1 MENIK
6 VYIRLK
12 PTKDNPQSSFSFDTK
27 TITNTKT
34 NEVFTFDSV
43 ISPEQTN
50 KDIFDN
56 LIKQNLTSLLKGI
69 NISIFAYGQTSTGKT
84 FTMKGESKSNDGLIP
99 LCIKEIFNSLNSAES
114 NITKSLV
121 KVSYTEIYNETV
133 NDLIDTNKKNLEIRE
148 SPNKGIFVNNLSEI
162 VVTNVDKAM
171 QILNKGENNRIIAET
186 KLNEKSSRS
195 HTIFKINIEFN
206 IKEKKY
212 FSQLNLVDL
221 AGSEN
226 VSKAKCEGMRIKEG
240 GNINKSLLALSN
252 VINKLSQNN
261 NKNFVNYRDSKLTRL
276 LQTAL
281 GGNSKTTII
290 CTMIDDTNHYSET
303 LNTLHFG
310 IKAKNIKTTVKE
322 NEILNDKKK
331 ISMENQALRNK
342 IKMLEK
348 LIHDKKQ
355 NKENKENKNNNI
367 NNMHM
372 TANKNNNKNFSNNKK
387 YLLST
392 NTKNKNDM
400 MNNNNNSN
408 EQISNLEKEVSMLKK
423 YLMNN
428 EELMS
433 DISSIQGNQ
442 DWINTEGDIYNNIYN
457 MSAYKPSL
465 TQRISN
471 LSALRGSGSAIK
483 TNYYFNSPVL
493 PRQHQSEFYANSNL
507 NQIEAFNTNNN
518 NNININNF
526 KRNLCLTEMRLPINN
541 NPSKNFFHSA
551 IRKTA
556 PQNNNFIF
564 GSNTKFPL
572 PDLNLNL
579 NNNNN
584 YDKITNND
592 VLVKENEELKKNLY
606 ELRKTYNDVVQSK
619 EQQISLLNQ
628 NHDMTLEN
636 CEKLIKEAET
646 NYLNLKTD
654 YEQIIEKMKSKE
666 NELDELKQKNLSQDS
681 SLNYYKTE
689 LNKMKELNYASDI
702 EAKYNTLLEENVK
715 LKQKEEEETSKL
727 KEENISLKKNI
738 ENIDNK
744 YREKCKEL
752 NENQKKNN
760 DDKKS
765 IEKELQK
772 CKQELKNY
780 KNNLNKKFP
789 KNNTTNNI
797 NNEKI
802 KEYEE
807 QINKLIEE
815 NTQYKTNIEN
825 IEKTQ
830 IVEYQKLLDDCF
842 AKITQLTQE
851 LNDSKDK
858 NKYLET
864 ALNIVE
870 KKSINDNLIFSPPL
884 SNNNSLELNEKNEN
898 KNKENKNKSV
908 KLNTSNGRKELSNG
922 DKEFLSKKR
931 KMPPQVCQGGVNKNS
946 GIIQT
951 PNKENNNTLNQ
962 EFSNFEI

>member
-1 MENIK
+1 MENIS

-12 PTKDNPQSSFSFDTK
+12 PTKDNPQSSFSFDSK

-34 NEVFTFDSV
+34 NEVFTFDYV
-43 ISPEQTN
+43 ISPTQTN
-50 KDIFDN
+50 KDIFEK

-84 FTMKGESKSNDGLIP
+84 FTMKGESKSNEGLIP
-99 LCIKEIFNSLNSAES
+99 LCIREIFNSLNSSES

-121 KVSYTEIYNETV
+121 KVSYSEIYNETV
-133 NDLIDTNKKNLEIRE
+133 NDLIDTSKKNLEIRE
-148 SPNKGIFVNNLSEI
+148 SPRGIFVNNLSEI
-162 VVTNVDKAM
+162 TVTNVEKAM

-206 IKEKKY
+206 IKDKENNKEKKFY
-212 FSQLNLVDL
+212 SQLNLVDL

-261 NKNFVNYRDSKLTRL
+261 KNFVNYRDSKLTRL
-276 LQTAL
+276 LQSSL

-290 CTMIDDTNHYSET
+290 CTMIDDNNHYSET

-310 IKAKNIKTTVKE
+310 IKAKNVKTTVKE

-348 LIHDKKQ
+348 LINDKKSM
-355 NKENKENKNNNI
+355 KENKNNNSNI
-367 NNMHM
+367 NM
-372 TANKNNNKNFSNNKK
+372 TANKNHKNNSNNKK

-392 NTKNKNDM
+392 NNKNKNDTS
-400 MNNNNNSN
+400 NNN

-428 EELMS
+428 EEMGS
-433 DISSIQGNQ
+433 DIGSIQGGQ
-442 DWINTEGDIYNNIYN
+442 DWLSSQGDFYSNMYN

-465 TQRISN
+465 TQRYSN

-483 TNYYFNSPVL
+483 SNYFNSPVI
-493 PRQHQSEFYANSNL
+493 PRQHQSEFYNNSNI
-507 NQIEAFNTNNN
+507 NQIEG
-518 NNININNF
+518 INNNF
-526 KRNLCLTEMRLPINN
+526 KRNLCMTEMRPPVNYN
-541 NPSKNFFHSA
+541 KNFFHSA

-564 GSNTKFPL
+564 GSNTKFPV
-572 PDLNLNL
+572 PDL
-579 NNNNN
+579 NNNNFE
-584 YDKITNND
+584 NNSND
-592 VLVKENEELKKNLY
+592 LLIKENEELKRNLY
-606 ELRKTYNDVVQSK
+606 DLKKTYYDVVQSK
-619 EQQISLLNQ
+619 EQQIILLNQ
-628 NHDMTLEN
+628 NHDMTMEN
-636 CEKLIKEAET
+636 CEKLIKEAES
-646 NYLNLKTD
+646 NYMNLKTEYD
-654 YEQIIEKMKSKE
+654 QIMEQIKAKDI
-666 NELDELKQKNLSQDS
+666 ELDDLKQKNLNQDS

-689 LNKMKELNYASDI
+689 LSKMKELNYASDI
-702 EAKYNTLLEENVK
+702 ENKYNTLLEENIK

-727 KEENISLKKNI
+727 KEENLLLKKNI
-738 ENIDNK
+738 DMIDNK
-744 YREKCKEL
+744 YKEKCKEL

-760 DDKKS
+760 EDKKQ

-772 CKQELKNY
+772 YKIELKNY
-780 KNNLNKKFP
+780 KSSIGKKGIKNKDSANPDNKI
-789 KNNTTNNI
+789 NNI
-797 NNEKI
+797 GNDKI
-802 KEYEE
+802 KEYEL

-815 NTQYKTNIEN
+815 NTQYKANIEK

-830 IVEYQKLLDDCF
+830 IVEYQKLLDDSF
-842 AKITQLTQE
+842 AKIAQL
-851 LNDSKDK
+851 SK
-858 NKYLET
+858 
-864 ALNIVE
+864 
-870 KKSINDNLIFSPPL
+870 
-884 SNNNSLELNEKNEN
+884 ELNE
-898 KNKENKNKSV
+898 NKENINSNINNPKKGGNF
-908 KLNTSNGRKELSNG
+908 TSNGRKNLSNT

-931 KMPPQVCQGGVNKNS
+931 KMPKVYQSVMNNQNNS
-946 GIIQT
+946 NIQT
-951 PNKENNNTLNQ
+951 PNKEKNNILNQ

>member
-1 MENIK
+1 MENIS

-12 PTKDNPQSSFSFDTK
+12 PTKNNPQSSFSFDSK

-34 NEVFTFDSV
+34 NEVFTFDYV
-43 ISPEQTN
+43 ISPTQTN
-50 KDIFDN
+50 KDIFEK

-84 FTMKGESKSNDGLIP
+84 FTMKGESKSNEGLIP
-99 LCIKEIFNSLNSAES
+99 LCIREIFNSLNSSES

-121 KVSYTEIYNETV
+121 KVSYSEIYNETV
-133 NDLIDTNKKNLEIRE
+133 NDLIDTSKKNLEIRE
-148 SPNKGIFVNNLSEI
+148 SPRGIFVNNLSEI
-162 VVTNVDKAM
+162 TVTNVEKAM

-206 IKEKKY
+206 IKDKENNKEKKFY
-212 FSQLNLVDL
+212 SQLNLVDL

-261 NKNFVNYRDSKLTRL
+261 KNFVNYRDSKLTRL
-276 LQTAL
+276 LQSSL

-290 CTMIDDTNHYSET
+290 CTMIDDNNHYSET

-310 IKAKNIKTTVKE
+310 IKAKNVKTTVKE

-348 LIHDKKQ
+348 LINDKKSM
-355 NKENKENKNNNI
+355 KENKNNNSNI
-367 NNMHM
+367 NM
-372 TANKNNNKNFSNNKK
+372 TANKNHKNNSNNKK

-392 NTKNKNDM
+392 NNKNKNDTS
-400 MNNNNNSN
+400 NNN

-428 EELMS
+428 EEIGS
-433 DISSIQGNQ
+433 DIGSIQGGQ
-442 DWINTEGDIYNNIYN
+442 DWLSSQGDFYSNMYN

-465 TQRISN
+465 TQRYSN

-483 TNYYFNSPVL
+483 SNYFNSPVI
-493 PRQHQSEFYANSNL
+493 PRQHQSEFYNNSNI
-507 NQIEAFNTNNN
+507 NQIEG
-518 NNININNF
+518 INNNF
-526 KRNLCLTEMRLPINN
+526 KRNLCMTEMRPPVNYN
-541 NPSKNFFHSA
+541 KNFFHSA

-564 GSNTKFPL
+564 GSNTKFPV
-572 PDLNLNL
+572 PDL
-579 NNNNN
+579 NNNNFE
-584 YDKITNND
+584 NNSND
-592 VLVKENEELKKNLY
+592 LLIKENEELKRNLY
-606 ELRKTYNDVVQSK
+606 DLKKTYYDVVQSK
-619 EQQISLLNQ
+619 EQQIILLNQ
-628 NHDMTLEN
+628 NHDMTMEN
-636 CEKLIKEAET
+636 CEKLIKEAES
-646 NYLNLKTD
+646 NYMNLKTEYD
-654 YEQIIEKMKSKE
+654 QIMEQIKAKDI
-666 NELDELKQKNLSQDS
+666 ELDDLKQKNLNQDS

-689 LNKMKELNYASDI
+689 LSKMKELNYASDI
-702 EAKYNTLLEENVK
+702 ENKYNTLLEENIK

-727 KEENISLKKNI
+727 KEENLLLKKNI
-738 ENIDNK
+738 DMIDNK
-744 YREKCKEL
+744 YKEKCKEL

-760 DDKKS
+760 EDKKQ

-772 CKQELKNY
+772 YKIELKNY
-780 KNNLNKKFP
+780 KSSIGKKGIKNKDSANPDNKI
-789 KNNTTNNI
+789 NNI
-797 NNEKI
+797 GNDKI
-802 KEYEE
+802 KEYEL

-815 NTQYKTNIEN
+815 NTQYKANIEK

-830 IVEYQKLLDDCF
+830 IVEYQKLLDDSF
-842 AKITQLTQE
+842 AKIAQLSKE

-858 NKYLET
+858 NKYLEK

-870 KKSINDNLIFSPPL
+870 KTARKDLIFSPYIP
-884 SNNNSLELNEKNEN
+884 NNENNTIELNE
-898 KNKENKNKSV
+898 NKENINSNINNPKKGGNF
-908 KLNTSNGRKELSNG
+908 TSNGRKNLSNT

-931 KMPPQVCQGGVNKNS
+931 KMPKVYQSVMNNQNNS
-946 GIIQT
+946 NIQT
-951 PNKENNNTLNQ
+951 PNKEKNNILNQ

>member
-1 MENIK
+1 MENIS

-12 PTKDNPQSSFSFDTK
+12 PTKDNPQSSFSFDSK

-34 NEVFTFDSV
+34 NEVFTFDYV
-43 ISPEQTN
+43 ISPTQTN
-50 KDIFDN
+50 KDIFEK

-84 FTMKGESKSNDGLIP
+84 FTMKGESKSNEGLIP
-99 LCIKEIFNSLNSAES
+99 LCIREIFNSLNSSES

-121 KVSYTEIYNETV
+121 KVSYSEIYNETV
-133 NDLIDTNKKNLEIRE
+133 NDLIDTSKKNLEIRE
-148 SPNKGIFVNNLSEI
+148 SPRGIFVNKLSEI
-162 VVTNVDKAM
+162 TVTNVEMAM

-206 IKEKKY
+206 IKDKDNNKEKKFY
-212 FSQLNLVDL
+212 SQLNLVDL

-261 NKNFVNYRDSKLTRL
+261 KNFVNYRDSKLTRL
-276 LQTAL
+276 LQSSL

-290 CTMIDDTNHYSET
+290 CTMIDDNNHYSET

-310 IKAKNIKTTVKE
+310 IKAKNVKTTVKE

-348 LIHDKKQ
+348 LINDKKSM
-355 NKENKENKNNNI
+355 KENKSNNSNI
-367 NNMHM
+367 NM
-372 TANKNNNKNFSNNKK
+372 TANKNHKNNSNNKK

-392 NTKNKNDM
+392 NNKNKNDTS
-400 MNNNNNSN
+400 NNN

-428 EELMS
+428 EEMGS
-433 DISSIQGNQ
+433 DIGSIQGGQ
-442 DWINTEGDIYNNIYN
+442 DWLSSQGDFYSNMYN

-465 TQRISN
+465 TQRYSN

-483 TNYYFNSPVL
+483 SNYFNSPVI
-493 PRQHQSEFYANSNL
+493 PRQHQSEFYNNSNI
-507 NQIEAFNTNNN
+507 NQIEG
-518 NNININNF
+518 INNNF
-526 KRNLCLTEMRLPINN
+526 KRNLCMTEMRPPVNYN
-541 NPSKNFFHSA
+541 KNFFHSA

-564 GSNTKFPL
+564 GSNTKFPV
-572 PDLNLNL
+572 PDL
-579 NNNNN
+579 NNNNFE
-584 YDKITNND
+584 NNSND
-592 VLVKENEELKKNLY
+592 LLIKENEELKRNLY
-606 ELRKTYNDVVQSK
+606 DLKKTYYDVVQSK
-619 EQQISLLNQ
+619 EQQIILLNQ
-628 NHDMTLEN
+628 NHDMTMEN
-636 CEKLIKEAET
+636 CEKLIKEAES
-646 NYLNLKTD
+646 NYMNLKTEYD
-654 YEQIIEKMKSKE
+654 QIMEQIKAKDIELE
-666 NELDELKQKNLSQDS
+666 DLKQKNLNQDS

-689 LNKMKELNYASDI
+689 LSKMKELNYASDI
-702 EAKYNTLLEENVK
+702 ENKYNTLLEENIK
-715 LKQKEEEETSKL
+715 LKQKEEEETTKL
-727 KEENISLKKNI
+727 KEENILLKKNI
-738 ENIDNK
+738 DMIDNK
-744 YREKCKEL
+744 YKEKCKEL

-760 DDKKS
+760 EDKKQ

-772 CKQELKNY
+772 YKIELKNY
-780 KNNLNKKFP
+780 KSSIGKKGIKNKDSANPDNKI
-789 KNNTTNNI
+789 NNI
-797 NNEKI
+797 GNDKI
-802 KEYEE
+802 KEYEL
-807 QINKLIEE
+807 QINKLMEE
-815 NTQYKTNIEN
+815 NTQYKANIEK

-830 IVEYQKLLDDCF
+830 IVEYQKLLDDSF
-842 AKITQLTQE
+842 AKIAQLSKE

-858 NKYLET
+858 NKYLEK

-870 KKSINDNLIFSPPL
+870 KTARKDLIFSPYIP
-884 SNNNSLELNEKNEN
+884 NNENNTIELNE
-898 KNKENKNKSV
+898 NKENINSNINNPKKGGNF
-908 KLNTSNGRKELSNG
+908 TSNGRKNLSNT

-931 KMPPQVCQGGVNKNS
+931 KMPKVYQSVMNNQNNS
-946 GIIQT
+946 NIQT
-951 PNKENNNTLNQ
+951 PNKEKNNILNQ

>member
-27 TITNTKT
+27 AITNTKT
-34 NEVFTFDSV
+34 NEVFTFDYIITPS
-43 ISPEQTN
+43 QTN
-50 KDIFDN
+50 KDIFEN

-84 FTMKGESKSNDGLIP
+84 FTMKGESKTNEGLIP
-99 LCIKEIFNSLNSAES
+99 LCIREIFNALNNPDS
-114 NITKSLV
+114 NITKSVV
-121 KVSYTEIYNETV
+121 KVSYSEIYNETV

-148 SPNKGIFVNNLSEI
+148 SPKGIFVNNLSEI
-162 VVTNVDKAM
+162 IVTNVEKAM
-171 QILNKGENNRIIAET
+171 QLLNKGENNRIIAET

-212 FSQLNLVDL
+212 YSQLNLVDL

-261 NKNFVNYRDSKLTRL
+261 KNFVNYRDSKLTRL
-276 LQTAL
+276 LQSAL

-290 CTMIDDTNHYSET
+290 CTMIDDNNHYSET

-310 IKAKNIKTTVKE
+310 IKAKNIKTIVKE
-322 NEILNDKKK
+322 NEIHENDKKK

-348 LIHDKKQ
+348 IIHDKKTM
-355 NKENKENKNNNI
+355 KENKNNN
-367 NNMHM
+367 NNITM
-372 TANKNNNKNFSNNKK
+372 TANKNNRNNSNNKK
-387 YLLST
+387 YLLT
-392 NTKNKNDM
+392 TTNKNNKNENSD
-400 MNNNNNSN
+400 SN
-408 EQISNLEKEVSMLKK
+408 EQISNLEKEVTMLKK

-428 EELMS
+428 EELGS
-433 DISSIQGNQ
+433 DIGSIQGGQ
-442 DWINTEGDIYNNIYN
+442 DWISTQGDIYNNIYN

-465 TQRISN
+465 ISN
-471 LSALRGSGSAIK
+471 LSAIRGSESAIK
-483 TNYYFNSPVL
+483 SNYFNSPVI
-493 PRQHQSEFYANSNL
+493 PRQHQSEFYNNSNL
-507 NQIEAFNTNNN
+507 NQIEGYNNN
-518 NNININNF
+518 L
-526 KRNLCLTEMRLPINN
+526 KRNLCMTEMRLPTNYTN
-541 NPSKNFFHSA
+541 KNYFHSA
-551 IRKTA
+551 IRNTA

-564 GSNTKFPL
+564 GSNSKFPM
-572 PDLNLNL
+572 PDL

-584 YDKITNND
+584 YDNTNND
-592 VLVKENEELKKNLY
+592 FLIKENEELKKNLH
-606 ELRKTYNDVVQSK
+606 ELKKTYYDVVQSK
-619 EQQISLLNQ
+619 EQQIILLNQ

-636 CEKLIKEAET
+636 CEKLIKEAES
-646 NYLNLKTD
+646 NYMNLKTE
-654 YEQIIEKMKSKE
+654 YEQVIEKIKAKD
-666 NELDELKQKNLSQDS
+666 NELDELKQKNLNQDS

-689 LNKMKELNYASDI
+689 LNKMKELNYACDI
-702 EAKYNTLLEENVK
+702 EAKYNSLLEENIK

-727 KEENISLKKNI
+727 KEENILLKKNI
-738 ENIDNK
+738 DMIDNK
-744 YREKCKEL
+744 YKEKCKEL
-752 NENQKKNN
+752 NENNQKNN
-760 DDKKS
+760 EDKKQ

-772 CKQELKNY
+772 CKIELKNY
-780 KNNLNKKFP
+780 KTNPNKKSI
-789 KNNTTNNI
+789 KNPNSNNI
-797 NNEKI
+797 NSISNDKI

-815 NTQYKTNIEN
+815 NTQYKTNIEK

-830 IVEYQKLLDDCF
+830 IVEYQKLLDDSF
-842 AKITQLTQE
+842 AKIAQLSQE

-858 NKYLET
+858 NKYLEK

-870 KKSINDNLIFSPPL
+870 KTSRKENLIFSPDT
-884 SNNNSLELNEKNEN
+884 LELNENNEN
-898 KNKENKNKSV
+898 KENINNENKIKGGNF
-908 KLNTSNGRKELSNG
+908 TSNGRKELLSNG

-931 KMPPQVCQGGVNKNS
+931 KMPKIYQSVINKNS
-946 GIIQT
+946 GIVKT
-951 PNKENNNTLNQ
+951 PNEESNNIINQ
-962 EFSNFEI
+962 EFSNFEL